1 MRPVDPRLLKY
12 ASAARAFFAVG
23 GVLALL
29 QTAVVVAFSLL
40 VTQLIVQAI
49 AGASLG
55 SLVPLLV
62 GLAVAVVL
70 RFALSW
76 GSEVNSARGAA
87 VVKSELRG
95 RVLDAVTRLGPAW
108 LGARN
113 STSVGVTVGP
123 GLDALDTYF
132 AKYLPQ
138 LVLTALA
145 TPLLVLVIWSQD
157 WISGLTV
164 AVTLPLIPVFMILIG
179 WATQSVQTKQWE
191 KLGRLSTAFLDVVGG
206 LATLKIFG
214 RQHRQ
219 AARIRSVTDDY
230 RSQTMKVLRVSFLSG
245 FALELAASLSVALV
259 AVSIGVRLID
269 GSLGLSVGL
278 FVLLLAP
285 EAFLPVRNVGAQFHA
300 AADGV
305 AAADDVFAILDEGA
319 AAAAPPAIPAP
330 SSPPSVGSAS
340 RQDARR
346 DGIPRSTSAS
356 PLFTGSVGGRGS
368 GAGSAPAPAPSH
380 PSTASVGG
388 RGERGLEVR
397 GLGVRYGESV
407 AFAELDARFPA
418 GAVTAVTGPSG
429 SGKSSLV
436 AALLGFV
443 PASGEILLD
452 GRVVNSDPVPR
463 PWLSWAGQGAVLL
476 PGTVAEN
483 VALGDSA
490 PDEQL
495 VREALEVVGGESIAL
510 ATVVDP
516 RGGGLSGGQAQRVAA
531 ARAVYRARRF
541 DCGVVAFDEPT
552 SALDETTEA
561 SVIRALRSLA
571 DEGRAVVV
579 VSHRPAVIAAADH
592 ELVLG
597 ADLQGRRDAS
607 GQHPAAH
614 STSTAAVSAPV
625 APTDRSGGTTA
636 ASRSASARSVSA
648 EAALADR
655 LQRPAEAAVGDRL
668 QRPAESAPADRP
680 QRPAESAVGDLP
692 PGPVVRS

>member
-49 AGASLG
+49 AGSPLSALA
-55 SLVPLLV
+55 PLLV
-62 GLAVAVVL
+62 GLAAVVAA

-123 GLDALDTYF
+123 GLDALDNYF
-132 AKYLPQ
+132 ARYLPQ

-145 TPLLVLVIWSQD
+145 TPLLVIVIWSQD

-179 WATQSVQTKQWE
+179 WATQSVQSKQWE
-191 KLGRLSTAFLDVVGG
+191 KLGRLSTAFLNVVGG
-206 LATLKIFG
+206 LSTLKIYG

-219 AARIRSVTDDY
+219 AVRIRTVTDDY

-245 FALELAASLSVALV
+245 FALELAASLAVALV

-285 EAFLPVRNVGAQFHA
+285 EAFLPLRNVGAQFHA

-305 AAADDVFAILDEGA
+305 AAADDVFGILDAGSRA
-319 AAAAPPAIPAP
+319 GTHPTPIPTP
-330 SSPPSVGSAS
+330 SPSVPALENDG
-340 RQDARR
+340 DFRR
-346 DGIPRSTSAS
+346 PAGRSGVATGVAEKMSVVSDG
-356 PLFTGSVGGRGS
+356 V
-368 GAGSAPAPAPSH
+368 
-380 PSTASVGG
+380 
-388 RGERGLEVR
+388 EVR

-407 AFAELDARFPA
+407 AFAGLDARFPA
-418 GAVTAVTGPSG
+418 GAVTAVTGASG

-443 PASGEILLD
+443 PASGEILVD
-452 GRVVNSDPVPR
+452 GRVANADPVPR
-463 PWLSWAGQGAVLL
+463 PWLSWSGQGAALL
-476 PGTVAEN
+476 PGSVASN
-483 VALGDSA
+483 VALGDPVRDGCLA
-490 PDEQL
+490 
-495 VREALEVVGGESIAL
+495 REALDLVGGESIAL
-510 ATVVDP
+510 EVAVDP

-541 DCGVVAFDEPT
+541 DCAVVAFDEPT
-552 SALDETTEA
+552 SALDENTEA
-561 SVIRALRSLA
+561 AVIRSLRALA
-571 DEGRAVVV
+571 DEGRVVVV
-579 VSHRPAVIAAADH
+579 VSHRPAVIEAADH
-592 ELVLG
+592 EVVLG
-597 ADLQGRRDAS
+597 AMR
-607 GQHPAAH
+607 
-614 STSTAAVSAPV
+614 
-625 APTDRSGGTTA
+625 
-636 ASRSASARSVSA
+636 
-648 EAALADR
+648 
-655 LQRPAEAAVGDRL
+655 
-668 QRPAESAPADRP
+668 SAPATAGEASSP
-680 QRPAESAVGDLP
+680 GHPGSATSAEGESSGHPGSATSAEGEAS
-692 PGPVVRS
+692 GHPVVRS

>member
-12 ASAARAFFAVG
+12 ASAARVFFAVG

-49 AGASLG
+49 AGASVAALA
-55 SLVPLLV
+55 PLLA
-62 GLAVAVVL
+62 GLAGVVVL
-70 RFALSW
+70 RFVLSW

-138 LVLTALA
+138 LVLTAIA
-145 TPLLVLVIWSQD
+145 TPVLVLVIWSQD

-179 WATQSVQTKQWE
+179 WATQSVQSKQWE

-305 AAADDVFAILDEGA
+305 AAADDVFAILDAG
-319 AAAAPPAIPAP
+319 
-330 SSPPSVGSAS
+330 
-340 RQDARR
+340 DA
-346 DGIPRSTSAS
+346 
-356 PLFTGSVGGRGS
+356 
-368 GAGSAPAPAPSH
+368 SAPAVGSSVPFSPS
-380 PSTASVGG
+380 PPTSAGG
-388 RGERGLEVR
+388 VEVR

-407 AFAELDARFPA
+407 AFAALDARFPA
-418 GAVTAVTGPSG
+418 GEVTAVTGASG

-436 AALLGFV
+436 AALLGYV
-443 PASGEILLD
+443 PASGEILVD
-452 GRVVNSDPVPR
+452 GRAANADPVPR

-483 VALGDSA
+483 VALGDPA
-490 PDEQL
+490 PDEYL
-495 VREALEVVGGESIAL
+495 ARDALDVVGGESIAL
-510 ATVVDP
+510 ATAVDP

-541 DCGVVAFDEPT
+541 DCAVVVFDEPT
-552 SALDETTEA
+552 SALDESTEA
-561 SVIRALRSLA
+561 AVIQALRSLA

-592 ELVLG
+592 EVL
-597 ADLQGRRDAS
+597 LDAS
-607 GQHPAAH
+607 RPGTHV
-614 STSTAAVSAPV
+614 SVSAP
-625 APTDRSGGTTA
+625 
-636 ASRSASARSVSA
+636 ASRPVSSPPASEPASAATVA
-648 EAALADR
+648 EPTVDGVGE
-655 LQRPAEAAVGDRL
+655 QPGHPA
-668 QRPAESAPADRP
+668 
-680 QRPAESAVGDLP
+680 
-692 PGPVVRS
+692 VRS